1 MMGLSTEVQ
10 LCGYYRLDCLIKYIG
25 TTMIFFL
32 GTSIYIITE
41 HIYTRA
47 ADKKYVTGQ
56 LSAWAKPSVDVE
68 R

>member
-47 ADKKYVTGQ
+47 ADKNM
-56 LSAWAKPSVDVE
+56 
-68 R
+68 

>member
-25 TTMIFFL
+25 ATVIFFL

-41 HIYTRA
+41 HILYTRA
-47 ADKKYVTGQ
+47 GDKNM
-56 LSAWAKPSVDVE
+56 
-68 R
+68 